1 MVTLVR
7 AAREVSNPARRDQ
20 QFAGA
25 RDNIP
30 APVRQ
35 AVLAERTI
43 HVAQVAA
50 SHAPHDDGGL
60 DECGPHQAIGWR
72 ELQLVLKNLPPNAR
86 CVSFTVI
93 GNRRSVR
100 A

>member
-7 AAREVSNPARRDQ
+7 AAREVSNPVWRDQ
-20 QFAGA
+20 QFADA

-35 AVLAERTI
+35 AVLAELTI
-43 HVAQVAA
+43 HVAQVAV

-60 DECGPHQAIGWR
+60 EECGLHQAIGWR

-93 GNRRSVR
+93 GNRRTVR